1 MNIGAIDLGGTFTKV
16 GIFDKEENLLESFE
30 IKSQKPIERFL
41 LSLIKDLKQNYGIKG
56 ISIAVAGQIDIK
68 RGYIYFLPNF
78 NEKDIHLKDIIEKEL
93 SIKALIINDLKAIT
107 FGEYKKGAGRGY
119 KDIFCV
125 FIGTGV
131 GGGAIF
137 DGKMPLGCEG
147 NIGEIGHIKVELNGR
162 ACTCGSFGCLE
173 SYVGGWAIKKAL
185 KDLNLD
191 IKSFKEIK
199 NLEKAKPILEDFVN
213 YLSLGIS
220 SIINAFNPCV
230 LILGGGTFF
239 DLEFLFDEIKHKSL
253 ELCLPSNRKTEIKKS
268 ELKSLAGVFGSFL
281 YFKETSL

>member
-16 GIFDKEENLLESFE
+16 GIFDEEENLLESFE
-30 IKSQKPIERFL
+30 IKSQRPVDKFL
-41 LSLIKDLKQNYGIKG
+41 LSLIKDLKQKYGIKG
-56 ISIAVAGQIDIK
+56 VSIAVAGQIDIK
-68 RGYIYFLPNF
+68 RGYVYFLPNF
-78 NEKDIHLKDIIEKEL
+78 NEKDIPLKDIIEKEL

-107 FGEYKKGAGRGY
+107 FGEYKKGAGRSY

-137 DGKMPLGCEG
+137 DGNMPLGCEG
-147 NIGEIGHIKVELNGR
+147 NIGEIGHIKVERSTR

-185 KDLNLD
+185 KDLGLD

-239 DLEFLFDEIKHKSL
+239 DLEFLFDEIKQKSL
-253 ELCLPSNRKTEIKKS
+253 ELSLPSNRKTKIKKS